1 MSDMSQINDSILV
14 LDKINKSFPGVHAL
28 KDMSFSVRK
37 GEVHAICG
45 ENGAGKST
53 LMKVVTG
60 VYRQDSGDIYVD
72 GKKVDIKSPNNA
84 FDQGIAIMYQ
94 ETSLFNEMTIL
105 ENMFLNHEI
114 MRKIGPI
121 PVLDYRAME
130 ARVSAI
136 FQKMNVR
143 LDLNAK
149 VRDIGMASKQLV
161 EIAKALTFN
170 SKILIMDEPT
180 ASLTDREVT
189 ALFEIIRNL
198 KAEGVSI
205 EYISHRL
212 EEIFEICDRVTVI
225 RDGEFISCTDVKD
238 TTKDRLVADM
248 VGREVTSYYPKEE
261 VEVGDVQI
269 ELKDICQTNLLYNVS
284 LNVRR
289 GEIVGLSGLA
299 GAGRTELAQAVCGIT
314 KIDSGKIFIQGKEI
328 KIDSYRKA
336 MSEGIV
342 YVSEDRGKYGLVLGM
357 DIKKNVTLP
366 QLNKIS
372 HRSMI
377 DFGRERE
384 MGQQAIDTFGIKAPG
399 ADFIVENLSG
409 GNQQKVS
416 VARATALE
424 PRLMILD
431 EPTRGVDVG
440 AKAEIHRIIGQL
452 VKQGLSIL
460 MISSEL
466 PELLGMCD
474 RIYVMNAGR
483 IVGEFDREHATQESI
498 LSVALEAMD

>member
-170 SKILIMDEPT
+170 SKILIMG
-180 ASLTDREVT
+180 R
-189 ALFEIIRNL
+189 
-198 KAEGVSI
+198 
-205 EYISHRL
+205 
-212 EEIFEICDRVTVI
+212 
-225 RDGEFISCTDVKD
+225 
-238 TTKDRLVADM
+238 AD
-248 VGREVTSYYPKEE
+248 
-261 VEVGDVQI
+261 
-269 ELKDICQTNLLYNVS
+269 
-284 LNVRR
+284 
-289 GEIVGLSGLA
+289 GLA
-299 GAGRTELAQAVCGIT
+299 DRPRGHRAV
-314 KIDSGKIFIQGKEI
+314 
-328 KIDSYRKA
+328 
-336 MSEGIV
+336 
-342 YVSEDRGKYGLVLGM
+342 
-357 DIKKNVTLP
+357 
-366 QLNKIS
+366 
-372 HRSMI
+372 
-377 DFGRERE
+377 
-384 MGQQAIDTFGIKAPG
+384 
-399 ADFIVENLSG
+399 
-409 GNQQKVS
+409 
-416 VARATALE
+416 
-424 PRLMILD
+424 
-431 EPTRGVDVG
+431 
-440 AKAEIHRIIGQL
+440 
-452 VKQGLSIL
+452 
-460 MISSEL
+460 
-466 PELLGMCD
+466 
-474 RIYVMNAGR
+474 
-483 IVGEFDREHATQESI
+483 
-498 LSVALEAMD
+498 